1 MFFEV
6 KNLNKRYH
14 HHEVI
19 HQLSFSIHKGEILV
33 VLGPSG
39 CGKSTLLS
47 CINGFEK
54 VNGGKIILEQQ
65 DITTR
70 LPEERNISTV
80 FQTYSLFPNMTV
92 RQNLSYG
99 LKFKKLS
106 KIDSIKLVN
115 NMISLL
121 QLESIA
127 DMSVTEISGGQQ
139 QRVALGRSLIVRPK
153 LLLLDEPF
161 SNLDA
166 NLRLRLRRELRK
178 IQQQLKMTMIFVT
191 HDQQEAFTLGDKIL
205 LMNNGELQQLATS
218 PEIYNNPANQFVLSF
233 VGKVNHLGNNHY
245 TRPEEIT
252 ITSDPG
258 GDGII
263 TQSTFQGPTIDYQ
276 VKLHGKPY
284 QVTCLNRGQVFSINE
299 RVTISYHEKE
309 L

>member
-99 LKFKKLS
+99 LKFK
-106 KIDSIKLVN
+106 N
-115 NMISLL
+115 Y
-121 QLESIA
+121 
-127 DMSVTEISGGQQ
+127 
-139 QRVALGRSLIVRPK
+139 
-153 LLLLDEPF
+153 
-161 SNLDA
+161 
-166 NLRLRLRRELRK
+166 
-178 IQQQLKMTMIFVT
+178 LK
-191 HDQQEAFTLGDKIL
+191 
-205 LMNNGELQQLATS
+205 
-218 PEIYNNPANQFVLSF
+218 
-233 VGKVNHLGNNHY
+233 
-245 TRPEEIT
+245 
-252 ITSDPG
+252 
-258 GDGII
+258 
-263 TQSTFQGPTIDYQ
+263 ST
-276 VKLHGKPY
+276 V
-284 QVTCLNRGQVFSINE
+284 S
-299 RVTISYHEKE
+299 S
-309 L
+309 

>member
-178 IQQQLKMTMIFVT
+178 IQ
-191 HDQQEAFTLGDKIL
+191 
-205 LMNNGELQQLATS
+205 
-218 PEIYNNPANQFVLSF
+218 
-233 VGKVNHLGNNHY
+233 
-245 TRPEEIT
+245 
-252 ITSDPG
+252 
-258 GDGII
+258 
-263 TQSTFQGPTIDYQ
+263 
-276 VKLHGKPY
+276 
-284 QVTCLNRGQVFSINE
+284 
-299 RVTISYHEKE
+299 
-309 L
+309 